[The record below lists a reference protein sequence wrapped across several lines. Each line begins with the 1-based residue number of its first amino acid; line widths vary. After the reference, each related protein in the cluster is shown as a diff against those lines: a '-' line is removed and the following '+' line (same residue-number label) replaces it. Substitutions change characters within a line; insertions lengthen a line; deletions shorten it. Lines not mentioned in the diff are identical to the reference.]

1 MKSIFFLILSFFLV
15 SKSHCT
21 DILFLIDSSTTLN
34 MLNTE
39 HCKYN
44 QLIQNF
50 TSNLVYELRECDIS
64 YASVQYNYRGIKDY
78 SFSNNNSYVYN
89 KMKYYDFKY
98 GAPTSIDTG
107 FDKII
112 DLYDLHNYTKQIFI
126 ILITDGNNLKY
137 EDFHT
142 LLETYP
148 FNSNDLNNILIK
160 IGTYQLNN
168 TYILDEFHHH
178 SLSCNNMPINSIL
191 NDYNFCLNTKN
202 PTNYSTITTN
212 SSTTTTSS
220 TTSITNTTN
229 TTSSTTSITNTTQD
243 NDVYKL
249 DSIYKIL
256 VIIIAGV
263 IFLFSIVAM
272 IFLYCHKTKNK
283 IRDQPNDNQDHL
295 NNFYHY
301 RQQPRI
307 IHNNLYGNIDEK
319 TGEYIDIEDES
330 SSSLD
335 DEEDIEQSLNYLR
348 YNSTQTTDF

>member
-1 MKSIFFLILSFFLV
+1 MKSIFFLIFSFFLV
-15 SKSHCT
+15 TKSHCT
-21 DILFLIDSSTTLN
+21 DVLFLIDSSTTLN
-34 MLNTE
+34 MLNNE

-44 QLIQNF
+44 ELIQNF
-50 TSNLVYELRECDIS
+50 TSKLVYELRECDIN

-98 GAPTSIDTG
+98 GAPTSIDAG

-126 ILITDGNNLKY
+126 ILITDGNNLKD
-137 EDFHT
+137 EDFHS

-168 TYILDEFHHH
+168 TYVLDEFYHH
-178 SLSCNNMPINSIL
+178 SLSCNIMPINSIL
-191 NDYNFCLNTKN
+191 NDYNFCLDTEISTTTTTK
-202 PTNYSTITTN
+202 TTSTTN
-212 SSTTTTSS
+212 FTTSTTNFTTSS
-220 TTSITNTTN
+220 TTLSTTTTN
-229 TTSSTTSITNTTQD
+229 TEQNKD
-243 NDVYKL
+243 GYKL

-263 IFLFSIVAM
+263 IFLFSIFAM
-272 IFLYCHKTKNK
+272 IFLYCHKTKNT
-283 IRDQPNDNQDHL
+283 IRDEPNDNQENL

-307 IHNNLYGNIDEK
+307 IHNNLYSDIDEK
-319 TGEYIDIEDES
+319 TGEYIDIEDEG
-330 SSSLD
+330 SSLD
-335 DEEDIEQSLNYLR
+335 DEEDIEQSINYLR